1 MKTNSFIM
9 LQFFYNPLINIYLLY
24 YNLLR
29 KVPRKLILIEL
40 KVSSPGSA
48 QNIDNENY
56 PGFYDSNKL
65 AESLMTYKSYLVLNC

>member
-9 LQFFYNPLINIYLLY
+9 LQFFYNPLKNIYLLY
-24 YNLLR
+24 YNLLTQI
-29 KVPRKLILIEL
+29 PRKLILIEL

-56 PGFYDSNKL
+56 PRFYDTNKL
-65 AESLMTYKSYLVLNC
+65 VESFMIHKRNLVLKC